1 MAVNTIPKRSVVRKL
16 VVWGR
21 RVVLTIIAFTLLLM
35 CAGAAYEAIG
45 NWRDSRRFPQHGKTV
60 QAGSIKLNL
69 DCSGQGGP
77 TVVLESGG
85 GMPAFAWFKVQP
97 EVAKFTH
104 VCSYDRAGYGW
115 SGPGPEPRTSAQIAT
130 ELRALLDAAGER
142 GPYVMVGHSL
152 GGFNVRIFAARYP
165 DDVSGVVLV
174 DASHEDQNS
183 RMQNLLPPDI
193 QAQEKVNEKR
203 DALLGEYVFP
213 LLINLGVQ
221 RLLLTTPLAAGVL
234 PPYLSKTQEDEL
246 IYLEN
251 QAKARQAFSSEM
263 DHFADSAAQVRAAR
277 NLGVR
282 PLIVLT
288 GGKDEQDDPLLTK
301 ADREAQRNL
310 WINVL
315 QVEEAHLSAVGRQI
329 VVSDSGHMIPL
340 ERPEAVVSAVREVW
354 LAAWQ

>member
-1 MAVNTIPKRSVVRKL
+1 L
-16 VVWGR
+16 V
-21 RVVLTIIAFTLLLM
+21 LAIIAFTLLLI
-35 CAGAAYEAIG
+35 CPGAAYEAIG
-45 NWRDSRRFPQHGKTV
+45 SWRDSTRFPQHGKNV

-97 EVAKFTH
+97 EVAKFTR

-115 SGPGPEPRTSAQIAT
+115 SGPGPEPRTSGQIAT
-130 ELRALLDAAGER
+130 ELRALLATAGER

-152 GGFNVRIFAARYP
+152 GGFNVRVFAGRYP

-193 QAQEKVNEKR
+193 QAQEKANEKR
-203 DALLGEYVFP
+203 DALLGGYVYP
-213 LLINLGVQ
+213 LLIHLGVQ
-221 RLLLTTPLAAGVL
+221 RLVLATPLAAGIL
-234 PPYLSKTQEDEL
+234 PPYLSETQLEEL
-246 IYLEN
+246 LYLEN
-251 QAKARQAFSSEM
+251 KAKARQAFSSEM
-263 DHFADSAAQVRAAR
+263 DHFTESAEQVRAAR

-288 GGKDEQDDPLLTK
+288 AGKDEVDDPLLTK
-301 ADREAQRNL
+301 ADREAQQNL

-315 QVEEAHLSAVGRQI
+315 QVEEAHLSTAGRQI

-340 ERPEAVVSAVREVW
+340 ERPDAVVSAIREVW
-354 LAAWQ
+354 SAARQ